1 MKNLALIFPGQG
13 AQYVGMGKELVDHYH
28 IARCVFEEAN
38 DVLKVDVKKLCLEGD
53 MQELTKTENT
63 QPALLTL
70 SVAAYR
76 VFEEEVGLQPAYTAG
91 HSLGEFSALTCAG
104 VISFTDALQLVKKR
118 GLFMKEAAAE
128 GSGLMC
134 AVIGMSKEEVEGV
147 CKQVST
153 TEHFAV
159 ISNYNAPE
167 QIVISGHRQEVQKAA
182 DVLKNKGARISVLK
196 VSAAFHSPLMRSAAI
211 KLEMELNKYHYGA
224 FKWPILSN
232 VTAQPYFNPKD
243 VIGNLT
249 TQMFSPVKW
258 DESVLYLSQQ
268 GIDTAIELGPKKVL
282 TNLMRYNDS
291 QFISYPFEKLVDIQK
306 VKKELETDIE
316 MEKSNKKVKN
326 VVTKCLAVA
335 VCTRNRNWDQ
345 TLYEEGVIKP
355 YQKIK
360 QIQDKL
366 DETGESPNLE
376 QMKEALFLIKTIF
389 DTKRTPM
396 EEQIERFHGIL
407 QDSGTV
413 LVLNEFVQ
421 TSILHL
427 GGEKIGFQLN

>member
-13 AQYVGMGKELVDHYH
+13 SQYVGMGKELVKHYY
-28 IARCVFEEAN
+28 IARSVFEEAN
-38 DVLKVDVKKLCLEGD
+38 DVLNMDVKKLCIEGD

-63 QPALLTL
+63 QPALLAL

-76 VFEEEVGLQPAYTAG
+76 VFEDEVGLQPAYAAG

-104 VISFTDALQLVKKR
+104 VISFTDAIQLVRKR

-128 GSGLMC
+128 GHGLMC
-134 AVIGMSKEEVEGV
+134 AVIGMSKEEIEDV
-147 CKQVST
+147 CNQVST

-167 QIVISGHRQEVQKAA
+167 QIVISGHRKQVQKAA
-182 DVLKNKGARISVLK
+182 DLLKQKGAQLSVLK
-196 VSAAFHSPLMRSAAI
+196 VSAPFHSPLMRSAAI
-211 KLEMELNKYHYGA
+211 KLEMELKKYHYGT

-232 VTAQPYFNPKD
+232 VTAQPYSNPKD

-268 GIDTAIELGPKKVL
+268 GIDTAIEVGPKKIL

-291 QFISYPFEKLVDIQK
+291 PFISYPFEKLLDIQK
-306 VKKELETDIE
+306 VKQELETDIE
-316 MEKSNKKVKN
+316 KEKSSKKVKN

-355 YQKIK
+355 YKKIQ
-360 QIQDKL
+360 QIQDEL
-366 DETGESPNLE
+366 DETGELPNLK
-376 QMKEALFLIKTIF
+376 QMKEALFLLKQIF
-389 DTKRTPM
+389 DTKETPM
-396 EEQIERFHGIL
+396 EEQVERYHEIL
-407 QDSGTV
+407 QDSGTE
-413 LVLNEFVQ
+413 LLLNEFVQ
-421 TSILHL
+421 TSIIHF
-427 GGEKIGFQLN
+427 GGENVGFQLN